1 MRVTYRR
8 GQAHLPN
15 LRGSEG
21 SALTSRP
28 LKSILKKLSSY
39 ESQRNSPNLKVGKGG
54 LPPLVALQHSPV
66 QLASGIRD
74 LRVGHRRGQAHL
86 PNLIGFHVPLLL
98 LQGQFVACALADRGS
113 TGRFEFCHASQP
125 PTSARAFDQPAC
137 LSSCATRAL
146 VASFGQAQ

>member
-1 MRVTYRR
+1 MNLSVLPKPQGREGRLAPARCPTTLSGPTGAASGIRDLRFGHRR

-15 LRGSEG
+15 LRGSE
-21 SALTSRP
+21 
-28 LKSILKKLSSY
+28 
-39 ESQRNSPNLKVGKGG
+39 
-54 LPPLVALQHSPV
+54 
-66 QLASGIRD
+66 
-74 LRVGHRRGQAHL
+74 
-86 PNLIGFHVPLLL
+86 VPLLL
-98 LQGQFVACALADRGS
+98 LQSQFVACALADLGS